1 MVRST
6 LTHCSS
12 VSSLCCRLFFSA
24 RCQQDDHL
32 CHITESHC
40 KAWIP
45 KTVWCSISGE
55 YCLTKCS
62 AQGQGAGSGVRK
74 GWCHCPGNTSESL
87 LTWIFNLQH
96 IIQSDTTLLPM
107 TYFDLKGELSV
118 QHLALNAPLVSLHAG
133 WHNSAASVSLPPKTP
148 SLLALEAR
156 GKGNMTCVYAG
167 ILHHARTVWEK
178 RANVRPQTTTFP
190 FLFSF
195 ALIMVNKDFKIL
207 HLWHWWHFAL
217 GENAFV
223 KMERDPMLLKF
234 GSTVRRYREKS
245 IGSRTEP
252 WGSVTKKDVGH
263 SVSTR

>member
-1 MVRST
+1 MVRSA

-12 VSSLCCRLFFSA
+12 MSTLCCW
-24 RCQQDDHL
+24 CQQDDHL

-40 KAWIP
+40 KAWIL

-107 TYFDLKGELSV
+107 TYFDVKGELSV
-118 QHLALNAPLVSLHAG
+118 QHLALSAPLVSLHAG

-148 SLLALEAR
+148 SLLVLEVR
-156 GKGNMTCVYAG
+156 GKGNMTCVYSG
-167 ILHHARTVWEK
+167 ISHHARTVWEK
-178 RANVRPQTTTFP
+178 RANVRPQATKFT
-190 FLFSF
+190 LSFSF

-207 HLWHWWHFAL
+207 HLWHRWHFAL
-217 GENAFV
+217 RENTFENGRRSHVAVKIWLHCEKIQGE
-223 KMERDPMLLKF
+223 K
-234 GSTVRRYREKS
+234 YRPGE
-245 IGSRTEP
+245 
-252 WGSVTKKDVGH
+252 
-263 SVSTR
+263 